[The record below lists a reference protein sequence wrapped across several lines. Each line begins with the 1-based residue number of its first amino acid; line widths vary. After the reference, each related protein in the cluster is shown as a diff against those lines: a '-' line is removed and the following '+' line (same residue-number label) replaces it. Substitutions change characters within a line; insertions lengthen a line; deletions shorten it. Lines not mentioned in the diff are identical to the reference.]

1 MMEIPGEKLKL
12 SNVWTNFD
20 EFEDL
25 CLVSGKIATKDRM
38 KTIRKTMFENNVFV
52 SDWHKLLN
60 EIIWIFVN
68 DIKIAKKF
76 DYSKDFMKRNQEI
89 FKSITPDSRELTQG
103 LYDKLVNN
111 INDITKQK
119 WNSATKHYEIVDKIY
134 ITKLLKNHNSP
145 FVTITGNMK
154 DLDNFYV
161 NFNDLYKIHII
172 YNNGK
177 YVRSINTETNRGVI
191 ISKYTEIPAFIN
203 ARYFN
208 KLLTNLNFTQFCY
221 IIKSFCLLTPNIR
234 VPNMSNGYLSS
245 VQASQ
250 TLKNIEETM
259 EYCEKADKRLANIAF
274 TYCMVDYNRFEIKRA
289 TDEKLQNNIAEIE
302 NQWGDKRA
310 KFPLSPKATGRTILD
325 KKTK

>member
-1 MMEIPGEKLKL
+1 MEIPGEKLKL

-60 EIIWIFVN
+60 SIIWIFVN
-68 DIKIAKKF
+68 DTKIAKKF
-76 DYSKDFMKRNQEI
+76 DYSKAFMERNQEI
-89 FKSITPDSRELTQG
+89 FKKISLDSRELTQG
-103 LYDKLVNN
+103 LFDKLSNN
-111 INDITKQK
+111 SRFGQD
-119 WNSATKHYEIVDKIY
+119 WNTATKHYSVTDSIY
-134 ITKLLKNHNSP
+134 IKKLLKKSDSP
-145 FVTITGNMK
+145 FVTITGNLL

-177 YVRSINTETNRGVI
+177 YVRSINTETNRSVI

-310 KFPLSPKATGRTILD
+310 RFPLSPKATGRTILD
-325 KKTK
+325 KKQNKE